1 MEKQDLMQLLRGN
14 TYPGRGIA
22 IGRSDDGRSAVIVY
36 FIMGRSANSRNR
48 VFTPWHDGI
57 VTEAADPAKLEDPSL
72 IIYAPVRVEGR
83 STIVTNGNQTDTICA
98 QLNEGASFYD
108 ALHAREFEPDK
119 PNYTP
124 RISGIVDLSGGSMS
138 YELAILKSADG
149 DPSECLR
156 YFFEYCAPLTGEG
169 RFLSTYSHDGSPIPS
184 FDGEPVRVALTGPLE
199 TFAPAVWDA
208 LDPDNKVSLFVR
220 YIDLASGAAA
230 DRIFNKYAKV

>member
-124 RISGIVDLSGGSMS
+124 RISGLVTFENGGFSYQLS
-138 YELAILKSADG
+138 ILKRGAG
-149 DPSECLR
+149 CERFTFR
-156 YFFEYCAPLTGEG
+156 YEAPQPGHMHLIH
-169 RFLSTYSHDGSPIPS
+169 TYQPGVSPLAP
-184 FDGEPVRVALTGPLE
+184 FAGEPTPVSIDLAPRALAEAL
-199 TFAPAVWDA
+199 WNA
-208 LDPDNKVSLFVR
+208 LDPLSKVALFVR
-220 YIDLASGAAA
+220 AIDPKTQAYEDHIKNLLEA
-230 DRIFNKYAKV
+230 